1 MKQRQVAAL
10 VAEALGVFTLVLVVL
25 SVSRLGYPFFT
36 AIAAG
41 VTITLM
47 VSAFIKISGGHFNPA
62 ITISRLA
69 IKDVSALRAFGY
81 VVAQVAAAFL
91 AMKVYEILVDNK
103 LVSSTG
109 QFDWRV
115 FLAEALGALVFGA
128 AVAAV
133 VTQKYEGYQAAYTV
147 GTGLFLGLLVAS
159 LASNAVLN
167 PAVAVGLKMSD
178 VNYIFGPIV
187 GSLVGFGLVA
197 FVINPIVS
205 TVNSDK
211 EVAAKKEVKA
221 EAKADKPVTSV
232 AAKKPA
238 AKKPVKKVAAKK
250 TTKKPATK
258 K

>member
-1 MKQRQVAAL
+1 MKQRHVAAL

-81 VVAQVAAAFL
+81 VIAQVAAAFL
-91 AMKVYEILVDNK
+91 AMKVYELLVDNK

-115 FLAEALGALVFGA
+115 FLAEALGAVVFGA

-159 LASNAVLN
+159 LASNAILN
-167 PAVAVGLKMSD
+167 PAVAVGLKMTD

-197 FVINPIVS
+197 FIINPIVS
-205 TVNSDK
+205 TVNADK
-211 EVAAKKEVKA
+211 SVAAKKE
-221 EAKADKPVTSV
+221 DKPQEVEKTVKS
-232 AAKKPA
+232 AAVKKP
-238 AKKPVKKVAAKK
+238 AAKK
-250 TTKKPATK
+250 TTKKPAAK
-258 K
+258 KPAAKKVAKK

>member
-1 MKQRQVAAL
+1 MKQRHVAAL

-69 IKDVSALRAFGY
+69 IKDVSAIRAFGY
-81 VVAQVAAAFL
+81 VIAQVAAAFL

-103 LVSSTG
+103 LVTSTG

-167 PAVAVGLKMSD
+167 PAVAVGLKMAD

-205 TVNSDK
+205 TVS
-211 EVAAKKEVKA
+211 VAPKKEVKA
-221 EAKADKPVTSV
+221 EEPVKTLKSSP
-232 AAKKPA
+232 AKKPA
-238 AKKPVKKVAAKK
+238 AKKVAKKPVAKK
-250 TTKKPATK
+250 TTKKTVAK